1 MNLCLVSFCN
11 QVMIILK
18 IVSIFDVHKQTNY
31 IIIIVILYK
40 G

>member
-18 IVSIFDVHKQTNY
+18 IVFIFDVNN
-31 IIIIVILYK
+31 IIIVILYK
-40 G
+40 D